1 MALADCNVRPLISN
15 HFRET
20 LEQVRGIVKCLT
32 VICLNTHNIPL
43 VASMDFVT
51 HITQLNT
58 LLLQHLLNMESA
70 FFSSKVSHTDI
81 VAIKLEVT
89 SAACLQLSM

>member
-1 MALADCNVRPLISN
+1 MKSN

-89 SAACLQLSM
+89 SAACLQQSM